1 MMSPGHS
8 SPAMFSPPST
18 AMARQTPSRSGSMDM
33 GSSAH
38 IMANGGHSHHGS
50 PAIPARATLGS
61 MPGSRLG
68 SVEADSPVNGLR
80 LQQQVQQPPSQ
91 QQLFQQPQGQPSD
104 DANRSPF
111 NSTGNMASTPGNSSS
126 AGTPMLS
133 GIGSS
138 EMASGASNSIE
149 NQSQSSQNQ
158 NQNQNQNH
166 DDHSK
171 DIPSL
176 TGGASLD
183 DNDLMGMGIIGGLEM
198 DMDMGMGLDT
208 SDDMMHHGY
217 GASSN
222 DRERSMYD
230 TEDKDMSSGLGGL
243 EMEGMMGE
251 NEDDDVM
258 NGFLNL

>member
-1 MMSPGHS
+1 ML
-8 SPAMFSPPST
+8 
-18 AMARQTPSRSGSMDM
+18 SGM
-33 GSSAH
+33 GSSE
-38 IMANGGHSHHGS
+38 
-50 PAIPARATLGS
+50 L
-61 MPGSRLG
+61 
-68 SVEADSPVNGLR
+68 
-80 LQQQVQQPPSQ
+80 
-91 QQLFQQPQGQPSD
+91 
-104 DANRSPF
+104 
-111 NSTGNMASTPGNSSS
+111 
-126 AGTPMLS
+126 
-133 GIGSS
+133 
-138 EMASGASNSIE
+138 ASGVSKSTE
-149 NQSQSSQNQ
+149 NQ
-158 NQNQNQNH
+158 NQNQNQ
-166 DDHSK
+166 DDPSK
-171 DIPSL
+171 DVPSL